1 MGTIGVYIR
10 GNMKKDC
17 VAVGLVCLI
26 LAGLAGA
33 DYLATSISTDGTAM
47 LATSGSDLN
56 GSFVSRVMG
65 VDATRMVRTVS
76 GDENEQD
83 LVVSGTGPVLVSDFA
98 SMLVK
103 NPEIKDRCIF
113 IDSGGDRSLGEPSV
127 YTSGILEQGEYDVSR
142 AFGSDL
148 SGETRMNGSGMVAFG
163 SAGSGN
169 RSLKTRGFVSGNL
182 SVQDLFRYGGRI

>member
-1 MGTIGVYIR
+1 
-10 GNMKKDC
+10 MKKDC

-83 LVVSGTGPVLVSDFA
+83 LAVSGTGPVLVSDFA

-103 NPEIKDRCIF
+103 SP
-113 IDSGGDRSLGEPSV
+113 
-127 YTSGILEQGEYDVSR
+127 
-142 AFGSDL
+142 
-148 SGETRMNGSGMVAFG
+148 
-163 SAGSGN
+163 
-169 RSLKTRGFVSGNL
+169 
-182 SVQDLFRYGGRI
+182 